1 MRYAFGQACKISL
14 ILIPRSITASEQWSV
29 RCCLSITSLV
39 LLSTV
44 SGTLCTTVLTRISFQ
59 NEVTLA
65 CTLSYAFER
74 LFKHRKQSDMQLKI
88 RTSTKQLDQ
97 TAVLGAEVS
106 AHQDT
111 YDYGEL
117 CFLHES

>member
-1 MRYAFGQACKISL
+1 M
-14 ILIPRSITASEQWSV
+14 
-29 RCCLSITSLV
+29 
-39 LLSTV
+39 

-59 NEVTLA
+59 IEVTLA

-106 AHQDT
+106 AQHDT
-111 YDYGEL
+111 YDYGAL
-117 CFLHES
+117 CFLYAELGLASSLKLQGIAGAVGLDGHSL